1 MARKSKGSGTV
12 TIIMAVIV
20 IALISA
26 AIDFIKE
33 NWEAFAVIGVII
45 VGVIAMVLSRRRRAR
60 LQAEYARQE
69 ALERKANAVKKPPV
83 SAPTYTPSYTPS
95 YTPDPE
101 PVKEEP
107 KVEPKPDET
116 PEKQVVEFHLPDTI
130 DGATVAYQYEEVVF
144 ALDCAEDPDLYMAK
158 ELHFEKTSDK
168 IHVKHEAV
176 QIGSLKPGKITDMI
190 RDWLERGDP
199 IRAFLTGYNT
209 DESTGYFIIVF
220 YRDAL
225 NHAKRRGAAVKEY
238 KLTGNKSAAAQEEC
252 CYASVNDRCTIEYD
266 YDKEK
271 YAVHDETYSLYGYL
285 PAAGA
290 KFYEEHDS
298 NCLAVVSNVELDD
311 EDRTV
316 IYIALYAQ

>member
-1 MARKSKGSGTV
+1 MARKSKDSGTA

-20 IALISA
+20 IALISS
-26 AIDFIKE
+26 AIDFVKE

-45 VGVIAMVLSRRRRAR
+45 AGIIAMAISRRRRAI
-60 LQAEYARQE
+60 LKAEYARQQ

-95 YTPDPE
+95 YTSDPE

-107 KVEPKPDET
+107 KVESKPDEI

-144 ALDCAEDPDLYMAK
+144 ALDCAEDPDPYMAK
-158 ELHFEKTSDK
+158 ELHFEKASDK
-168 IHVKHEAV
+168 IHVKHEVV

-199 IRAFLTGYNT
+199 IRAFLTGYDT
-209 DESTGYFIIVF
+209 YESTGHFIIVF
-220 YRDAL
+220 YRDSL
-225 NHAKRRGAAVKEY
+225 KHAMRRSTSSKEF
-238 KLTGNKSAAAQEEC
+238 KLVGNKSANVQELC
-252 CYASVNDRCTIEYD
+252 HYASKGDRCSIDYD

-271 YAVHDETYSLYGYL
+271 YAVYDETYTLYGYL

-290 KFYEEHDS
+290 KFYEENDGD
-298 NCLAVVSNVELDD
+298 CLAVVSNVELDD

-316 IYIALYAQ
+316 IYVTLYAQ

>member
-1 MARKSKGSGTV
+1 MARKSKDSGTV
-12 TIIMAVIV
+12 TAIMAVIV
-20 IALISA
+20 IGLITS

-45 VGVIAMVLSRRRRAR
+45 AGIIAMRIAKRQRAR
-60 LQAEYARQE
+60 LKAEYARQE

-83 SAPTYTPSYTPS
+83 STPTYTPSYTS
-95 YTPDPE
+95 EPE
-101 PVKEEP
+101 SVKEEP
-107 KVEPKPDET
+107 KVESNPDEV

-144 ALDCAEDPDLYMAK
+144 ALDCAEDPDPYMAK
-158 ELHFEKTSDK
+158 ELRFENGADK
-168 IHVKHEAV
+168 IRVTHESV
-176 QIGSLKPGKITDMI
+176 QIGFLKPGKITDMV
-190 RDWLERGDP
+190 RDWLNRGDP

-209 DESTGYFIIVF
+209 DEFTGYFIIVF

-225 NHAKRRGAAVKEY
+225 KHAKRRGAAVKEY

-252 CYASVNDRCTIEYD
+252 CYASIDDRCTIEYD

-290 KFYEEHDS
+290 KFFEEHDS

-316 IYIALYAQ
+316 IYVTLYAQ

>member
-1 MARKSKGSGTV
+1 MFILLFLSSFIFLICSVLVDSSFIILMLITV
-12 TIIMAVIV
+12 VLAIV
-20 IALISA
+20 S
-26 AIDFIKE
+26 FIKHIRLSNVRPPLNDTVPE
-33 NWEAFAVIGVII
+33 NDAHKVEPIPVDH
-45 VGVIAMVLSRRRRAR
+45 
-60 LQAEYARQE
+60 
-69 ALERKANAVKKPPV
+69 LENE
-83 SAPTYTPSYTPS
+83 S
-95 YTPDPE
+95 
-101 PVKEEP
+101 P
-107 KVEPKPDET
+107 KVEPDPAET

-130 DGATVAYQYEEVVF
+130 DRATVAYQYEEVVF
-144 ALDCAEDPDLYMAK
+144 ALDCAEDPDPYMAK
-158 ELHFEKTSDK
+158 ELHFEKASDK

-209 DESTGYFIIVF
+209 DESTGHFIIVF

-225 NHAKRRGAAVKEY
+225 KHAKRRGAAVKEY

-252 CYASVNDRCTIEYD
+252 CYASIDDRCTIEYD

-290 KFYEEHDS
+290 KFFEEHDS
-298 NCLAVVSNVELDD
+298 NCVAVVSNVELDD
-311 EDRTV
+311 EDRKV
-316 IYIALYAQ
+316 IYVELYAQ